1 MRSLWSLYK
10 SARSQDDDDSD
21 LTSITNSLG
30 TVTIE
35 VASLTTEVAT
45 VTGYVVG
52 SLSSRVLNVES
63 ASTTIPAAG
72 TMEFDTTRKVVLFS
86 DGTSMFLATGSLA

>member
-30 TVTIE
+30 TVT
-35 VASLTTEVAT
+35 TEVAT

-52 SLSSRVLNVES
+52 SLSNRVLNVES
-63 ASTTIPAAG
+63 ASTTIPEAG
-72 TMEFDTTRKVVLFS
+72 TMEFDTTRKVALFS